1 MNILYG
7 IQGTGNGH
15 LSRGEYIYNLLKK
28 YSNNIDVLISGDNYS
43 LKPSI
48 PITYKN
54 KGITFSISNGK
65 IDYLKSLSNLD
76 LITSF
81 LEQRDIPFKKYD
93 LIITDFEPVTAWSSI
108 RYKIP
113 SIHISHQA
121 SFLEENVPRPAFRS
135 IIGEYI
141 MKYFCPTN
149 DYIGLHYQK
158 YGNNISEPIISKRIQ
173 NCSTQLQD
181 HVTVYLSW
189 YNDDFLLNFFKQ
201 IPNLVFHIFSKNI
214 NKSKKQ
220 NNCFFY
226 PTEQISFLESMRTSS
241 GVICNA
247 GFQTSSEVIYLGK
260 RLLVIPVEGQY
271 EQLCNVAA
279 LKKIGIYSL
288 NKLNTESLSVIKSW
302 WKSKPIKIKFKNNL
316 EDFLDKKIS
325 KK

>member
-1 MNILYG
+1 
-7 IQGTGNGH
+7 
-15 LSRGEYIYNLLKK
+15 
-28 YSNNIDVLISGDNYS
+28 
-43 LKPSI
+43 
-48 PITYKN
+48 
-54 KGITFSISNGK
+54 
-65 IDYLKSLSNLD
+65 
-76 LITSF
+76 
-81 LEQRDIPFKKYD
+81 
-93 LIITDFEPVTAWSSI
+93 
-108 RYKIP
+108 
-113 SIHISHQA
+113 
-121 SFLEENVPRPAFRS
+121 
-135 IIGEYI
+135 

-201 IPNLVFHIFSKNI
+201 IPDLVFHIFSKNI

-220 NNCFFY
+220 HNCFFY

-260 RLLVIPVEGQY
+260 RLLVIPIEGQY

-288 NKLNTESLSVIKSW
+288 NKLNAESVSVIKSW
-302 WKSKPIKIKFKNNL
+302 LKSKPIKMKFKNNL